1 MAVKAIGKRQRKK
14 TPFDAVRF
22 ITQTAKFVKDN
33 VGSVVGLCLFAIL
46 LFLAMIVVAFILNP
60 DLIEAIFDGAAFHAI
75 RVVVI
80 IIDIYV
86 GISTVDYIVNAILLK
101 LPTDMVENIK
111 KDFSVRMNY
120 MVVRADSNMISSGL
134 IRFFN
139 LITVSPTIIN
149 SPSVNFLFAFLSIF
163 GAVIVLIINNVLMWL
178 FNKFIMPLIKPFL
191 RKIEREVTTPAKK
204 KVTKAIRNVQDK
216 AEDSFEE
223 LGDKLKKK
231 RH

>member
-1 MAVKAIGKRQRKK
+1 
-14 TPFDAVRF
+14 
-22 ITQTAKFVKDN
+22 
-33 VGSVVGLCLFAIL
+33 
-46 LFLAMIVVAFILNP
+46 
-60 DLIEAIFDGAAFHAI
+60 
-75 RVVVI
+75 
-80 IIDIYV
+80 
-86 GISTVDYIVNAILLK
+86 
-101 LPTDMVENIK
+101 
-111 KDFSVRMNY
+111 
-120 MVVRADSNMISSGL
+120 MISSGL